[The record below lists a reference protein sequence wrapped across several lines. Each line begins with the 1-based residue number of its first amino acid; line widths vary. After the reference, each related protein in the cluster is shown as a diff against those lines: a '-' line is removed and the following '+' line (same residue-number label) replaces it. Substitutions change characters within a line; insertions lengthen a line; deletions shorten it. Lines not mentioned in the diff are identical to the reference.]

1 MNYTERYNKA
11 QNEVVHHL
19 KNYKREM
26 TAQKDRMIK
35 MMSTAKTDEEAKSLH
50 EALAIIH
57 IKLDMLD
64 ELIDTDNW
72 PL

>member
-1 MNYTERYNKA
+1 MNFTERYNKA

-26 TAQKDRMIK
+26 TTQKDRLIK
-35 MMSTAKTDEEAKSLH
+35 MMNTVKTDEEAVAIH
-50 EALAIIH
+50 ESLAIIH
-57 IKLDMLD
+57 LKLDMLD
-64 ELIDTDNW
+64 GLIDTDNW